1 MTIRAP
7 VPPPQYLLLS
17 LADHQSAS
25 LEVARHGRSQS
36 SYLRCLN
43 IAGRWAVHGT
53 TQTPLLVWRS
63 EQASEARAAAERSTK
78 ARRRP
83 VEVISRSD
91 SGWEEGREIQL
102 FTLACEPALLG
113 YAAPSEA
120 KARRLRVETDK
131 LEAFCLVVRQASA
144 ATNHEEF
151 VEISRA
157 AGKALHA
164 KFGGG
169 SITSASAWLSGRK
182 GREALQ
188 SVLAGEVELTGPL
201 AIKEIVE
208 TAALAQEAER
218 LRQKTENP
226 SARK

>member
-1 MTIRAP
+1 MI
-7 VPPPQYLLLS
+7 PPQYLLLS
-17 LADHQSAS
+17 LADHQSTP
-25 LEVARHGRSQS
+25 LEAARHGGSQS
-36 SYLRCLN
+36 GYLRCLN

-53 TQTPLLVWRS
+53 AHSPLLVWHPA
-63 EQASEARAAAERSTK
+63 QASEARAAADRSAK

-83 VEVISRSD
+83 VEVVSRSD
-91 SGWEEGREIQL
+91 SGWVEGREIQV
-102 FTLACEPALLG
+102 FSDASEPALLG
-113 YAAPSEA
+113 HAAPSEA

-151 VEISRA
+151 VAISRA

-169 SITSASAWLSGRK
+169 SITSASAWLAGRK

-188 SVLAGEVELTGPL
+188 SVLAGEIELTGPL
-201 AIKEIVE
+201 TIREIVE

-218 LRQKTENP
+218 LQQEAENP
-226 SARK
+226 SARQ

>member
-1 MTIRAP
+1 MTS
-7 VPPPQYLLLS
+7 QLYLLLS
-17 LADHQSAS
+17 LVDHQSAP
-25 LEVARHGRSQS
+25 LEVERHGRSQS
-36 SYLRCLN
+36 SYMRCLN
-43 IAGRWAVHGT
+43 IAGRWVVHGVT
-53 TQTPLLVWRS
+53 HSPLLVWHPG
-63 EQASEARAAAERSTK
+63 QASEARAAAERSAK
-78 ARRRP
+78 ARRRS

-91 SGWEEGREIQL
+91 SGWEEGREIQV
-102 FTLACEPALLG
+102 FTDASEPALLG

-131 LEAFCLVVRQASA
+131 LEAFCLVVRQAST
-144 ATNHEEF
+144 ATNHEKF

-169 SITSASAWLSGRK
+169 SITSASAWLAGRK
-182 GREALQ
+182 GREAVQ

-201 AIKEIVE
+201 AIREIVE

-218 LRQKTENP
+218 LRQESENP